1 MVRRR
6 KTRAQVA
13 RYGPRGPLVV
23 CWLLGLAAAVAAV
36 LGLAYLVGG
45 GRAHTGWIPDEMLAT
60 LVRAGPAVALAFA
73 GLVVAAWC
81 FRHVWLEWL
90 AWRPGRIDVGTLVA
104 GPSVDD
110 ADLPQLTMS
119 LRQRLAV
126 LRLQAP
132 APVPG
137 TAPEGDFLEVL
148 SRGTVDAG
156 NILGTLLSLV
166 RAAVPSHAWQV
177 TGVLVK
183 RRKTPCFGVTMQ
195 VIRLPDGG
203 NPPQTLWA
211 ASWDEAVRRAA
222 DSATATVLT
231 RTRLCRSP
239 WASWRRFVLPGEL
252 LEAYEQ
258 AVRLEE
264 DRCYDAALDA
274 YSRALDHDPMNLVI
288 RLHIGQLQEKLAL
301 YLDALAIYQGMLNS
315 NKRDVHPRR
324 VEWWRY
330 RFAARAERHRALLI
344 ARYRRVVLL
353 GGDALA
359 QQWRTTADGPR
370 WTARDC
376 RRRDLRERLRW
387 QLEDDLTAAGR
398 KHGLERFGR
407 LSPETLLA
415 EPKVGPAGDR
425 DDDRATHLEL
435 RELLALAALDGVKGL
450 GRTTRISRSELTA
463 RSVRL
468 TGVCIGVRLRWIR
481 SELLKERADRLPTPA
496 ELERGRWPL
505 TVADV
510 ERAVKRATWLAP
522 ARRWHEHYNAACAY
536 ALPLRVDVDDPERFA
551 CKAIHHLEQS
561 TTHASSAFIVSR
573 RDWLLSEDPDLDGLR
588 AAPAFK
594 NFEAVFFPGEVATP
608 PRPRHVHR
616 VETARYIRDLL
627 VGTAWR
633 WEEVW
638 HERGRTLA
646 PQTSIHTMLTWWSDE
661 RRAWALV
668 RSVAVDF
675 RHWRAR
681 LDLLAAMRGWSERYG
696 FDPLDVCFRRYEED
710 PLPEAMPDSRTAP
723 TNGRTAGR
731 IRSLPLGHLW
741 DGAATVWRRGTPHG
755 SSAVGEQ
762 PCATIEGP
770 SGQAAIDRAACRLAR
785 LARILEDQEP
795 QQAAQA
801 MLAQIERWEATL
813 RELDA
818 GASEPKR
825 LAVAQL
831 CHHHA
836 ALWQRLAEWL
846 ATGVFDDDT
855 ERVAAFEDQVAVVSR
870 LWCRSYARWRQRES
884 VAALRSGFAS
894 AVR

>member
-6 KTRAQVA
+6 KSRAQFA
-13 RYGPRGPLVV
+13 RYGARGPLVV

-60 LVRAGPAVALAFA
+60 LVRAGPALALAFA

-81 FRHVWLEWL
+81 FRHLWLEWL

-104 GPSVDD
+104 GPSVTD

-148 SRGTVDAG
+148 SRGTVDAR
-156 NILGTLLSLV
+156 NVLGTLLSVV

-177 TGVLVK
+177 SGVLVT
-183 RRKTPCFGVTMQ
+183 RRKAPCFGVTMQ
-195 VIRLPDGG
+195 VIRLPDRG

-211 ASWDEAVRRAA
+211 SSWDDAVRRAA
-222 DSATATVLT
+222 DGATATILT

-264 DRCYDAALDA
+264 DRCYDEALDA
-274 YSRALDHDPMNLVI
+274 YSRALDHDPMNMVI

-301 YLDALAIYQGMLNS
+301 YLDALATYQGMLDS

-324 VEWWRY
+324 LEWWRY

-353 GGDALA
+353 GGGALA
-359 QQWRTTADGPR
+359 QQWRTTADGSR
-370 WTARDC
+370 WTARDR

-387 QLEDDLTAAGR
+387 QLVDDLTAAGR
-398 KHGLERFGR
+398 KHGLERLGR
-407 LSPETLLA
+407 LSPKVLLA
-415 EPKVGPAGDR
+415 EPHGGTSGDR
-425 DDDRATHLEL
+425 DDDRARLEL
-435 RELLALAALDGVKGL
+435 RELLALAALDGVKSL
-450 GRTTRISRSELTA
+450 GRTTRISRSDLTA

-468 TGVCIGVRLRWIR
+468 TGVCIAVRLQWIR
-481 SELLKERADRLPTPA
+481 SQLRTEQADRPLTPA
-496 ELERGRWPL
+496 EVERRRWPV
-505 TVADV
+505 TPGDV
-510 ERAVKRATWLAP
+510 ERSIKRVTWLAP
-522 ARRWHEHYNAACAY
+522 PRRWHEHYNAACAY
-536 ALPLRVDVDDPERFA
+536 ALPLRVDVDDRAGFA

-616 VETARYIRDLL
+616 LETARYIRDML
-627 VGTAWR
+627 VGTASC
-633 WEEVW
+633 WEDVW
-638 HERGRTLA
+638 HERGRTLS
-646 PQTSIHTMLTWWSDE
+646 PQTSIHTMLAWWSDE
-661 RRAWALV
+661 CRAWALV

-681 LDLLAAMRGWSERYG
+681 LDLLTAMRGWSEQYG

-710 PLPEAMPDSRTAP
+710 PLPEAMPAMNPAP

-731 IRSLPLGHLW
+731 NGSLHLGYLW
-741 DGAATVWRRGTPHG
+741 DSAAAVWRRCTPG
-755 SSAVGEQ
+755 GRTATGEP
-762 PCATIEGP
+762 PCATSEGP
-770 SGQAAIDRAACRLAR
+770 AGQATDRAACRLVC
-785 LARILEDQEP
+785 LAGILEDEEP
-795 QQAAQA
+795 KQAAQA
-801 MLAQIERWEATL
+801 MLAQIERWQVTL

-818 GASEPKR
+818 GAREPKR

-846 ATGVFDDDT
+846 ATGMFDDDT
-855 ERVAAFEDQVAVVSR
+855 GRILAFEDQLAVVSR
-870 LWCRSYARWRQRES
+870 LWCRSYARWRQRET
-884 VAALRSGFAS
+884 VAALRSGVAS
-894 AVR
+894 TVR